1 MRITEPGTQAAA
13 EDAVELTDTAEH
25 PAFFSRIDFM
35 NRRRLVFR
43 CPGSVPARR
52 RRFLEAFLGE
62 GVPLVA
68 VGTFAEP
75 FGRLKAAALASEN
88 GFSFGHGSY
97 RRRSFEL
104 EKRPTNS
111 HHFNQ
116 L

>member
-1 MRITEPGTQAAA
+1 
-13 EDAVELTDTAEH
+13 
-25 PAFFSRIDFM
+25 M

-43 CPGSVPARR
+43 SQAQFPARR

-88 GFSFGHGSY
+88 GFSFGHGNY

>member
-1 MRITEPGTQAAA
+1 MATKEKLSAEQFLPKRRTLEGLRAAA
-13 EDAVELTDTAEH
+13 RSCKGCDLYKNATQT
-25 PAFFSRIDFM
+25 
-35 NRRRLVFR
+35 VF
-43 CPGSVPARR
+43 
-52 RRFLEAFLGE
+52 GE

-88 GFSFGHGSY
+88 GFSLGHGSY

-104 EKRPTNS
+104 EKRPANS